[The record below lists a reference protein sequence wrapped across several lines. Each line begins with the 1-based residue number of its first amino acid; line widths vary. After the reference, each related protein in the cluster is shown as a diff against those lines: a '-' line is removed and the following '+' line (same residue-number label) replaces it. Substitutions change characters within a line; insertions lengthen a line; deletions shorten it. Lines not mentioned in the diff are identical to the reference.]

1 VPTSQ
6 TLSIRKVAR
15 SACEG
20 GFTAHARGREA
31 SYFLTGAM
39 GSEEAA
45 FLNAGVLYAFFIS
58 DASCVGIRRTV

>member
-1 VPTSQ
+1 
-6 TLSIRKVAR
+6 
-15 SACEG
+15 
-20 GFTAHARGREA
+20 
-31 SYFLTGAM
+31 M